1 MLTRRRAKACSAES
15 WVSGLVRSPCS
26 RAGRGAGVAACG
38 FAFVSWRTLDSVPLV
53 VPSPGPRRRNPLSNV
68 TNARN
73 LSDAAS
79 SRFAKRRIV
88 SSSQPAEASGSPE
101 HYGDPQ
107 GEYERATS
115 GCAMVRRA
123 DRGLLRVWGRAPRQM
138 LNGMLTNRLPDAPRE
153 AAGVVEGERTYG
165 TILTRKARIVSDV
178 RAFWLGRSEEG
189 GLGLDLAM
197 VAWDGVLRHFAT
209 YLPPRMAKVED
220 LSGRIDLLTVVGDQA
235 RQMLQTV
242 FGRVPRER
250 RYWLIDGGPMEGGA
264 VVAGGLEQTP
274 SWDVWAGG
282 EEMDRIVGR
291 LEKKGAAWA
300 GSRGVGDVAC
310 RGGVSGS
317 GRGHG
322 RNGHSDRGRTR
333 TPSLRS
339 RQGLLHRAGSRDQTS
354 PQGSRQLAVASVAVR
369 AFQTRAERRPVHGS
383 GRKGGRAG
391 HVLRSLA
398 QVRRMDRNGL
408 CPARGDPARNVAPR
422 KRRRSGSF
430 DCIIAGGAGIAARGK
445 SPYTPRAPR
454 KAFRHGLLTMTLM
467 IPPPPP
473 PQS

>member
-1 MLTRRRAKACSAES
+1 
-15 WVSGLVRSPCS
+15 
-26 RAGRGAGVAACG
+26 
-38 FAFVSWRTLDSVPLV
+38 
-53 VPSPGPRRRNPLSNV
+53 
-68 TNARN
+68 
-73 LSDAAS
+73 
-79 SRFAKRRIV
+79 
-88 SSSQPAEASGSPE
+88 
-101 HYGDPQ
+101 
-107 GEYERATS
+107 
-115 GCAMVRRA
+115 MVRRA

-291 LEKKGAAWA
+291 LEKKGAALA
-300 GSRGVGDVAC
+300 GSRAWETLRVEAGYPAVGADMDETVIPIEAGLARRAFDHDKGC
-310 RGGVSGS
+310 YTGQEVVIR
-317 GRGHG
+317 
-322 RNGHSDRGRTR
+322 
-333 TPSLRS
+333 
-339 RQGLLHRAGSRDQTS
+339 LLHRGRVNWRLRALRFGLSKPAPSDALFMEAGEKAVGRVTS
-354 PQGSRQLAVASVAVR
+354 CVR
-369 AFQTRAERRPVHGS
+369 SPRFGEWIGM
-383 GRKGGRAG
+383 GY
-391 HVLRSLA
+391 
-398 QVRRMDRNGL
+398 VRREVTP
-408 CPARGDPARNVAPR
+408 PAMLRLGSAEGPEVSIASLPAE
-422 KRRRSGSF
+422 
-430 DCIIAGGAGIAARGK
+430 
-445 SPYTPRAPR
+445 
-454 KAFRHGLLTMTLM
+454 LT
-467 IPPPPP
+467 
-473 PQS
+473 